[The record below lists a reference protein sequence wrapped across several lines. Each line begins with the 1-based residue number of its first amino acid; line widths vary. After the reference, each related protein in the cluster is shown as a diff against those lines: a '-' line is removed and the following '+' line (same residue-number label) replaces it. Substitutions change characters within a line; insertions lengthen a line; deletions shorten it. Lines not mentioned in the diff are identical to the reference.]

1 MYKKK
6 IIFIYPSLYTFIQT
20 DIKLLSEDFELITV
34 NQNWS
39 IKFLL
44 PINIIYQ
51 FFFLLINMYKVETI
65 IVSFAGYCSF
75 LPSLLGKI
83 FNKKVAVIVHGT
95 DCVSFP
101 EIEYGNL
108 RNPLLSFVTKK
119 SLQWASIIFPVSESL
134 VYTENN
140 YYSSKTLKFGYN
152 YHLSNIKTPYR
163 VIHNG
168 LNILNWVRDNEII
181 RNETSFVTVLG
192 KEKIKIKGVD
202 LIIEVASRFP
212 NSIFYL
218 AGIENIKDYDVPE
231 NIICKGIL
239 KPEELKTLYNQSQF
253 YLQLSNTEGFGVALC
268 EAMLCEC
275 IPLVSDVNFLPTIVG
290 NSGFVLIKR
299 NSEML
304 FNLINVALNSDL
316 SNLEQKARKRIID
329 NFSVENRQRL
339 LFNELISEVQ

>member
-1 MYKKK
+1 M
-6 IIFIYPSLYTFIQT
+6 
-20 DIKLLSEDFELITV
+20 
-34 NQNWS
+34 
-39 IKFLL
+39 
-44 PINIIYQ
+44 
-51 FFFLLINMYKVETI
+51 
-65 IVSFAGYCSF
+65 
-75 LPSLLGKI
+75 GKI
-83 FNKKVAVIVHGT
+83 FNKKVDVIVHGT

-101 EIEYGNL
+101 EIEYGKL
-108 RNPLLSFVTKK
+108 RSALLSFVTKK

>member
-1 MYKKK
+1 MHKKK
-6 IIFIYPSLYTFIQT
+6 LIFIYPSLYTFIQT

-39 IKFLL
+39 RKSLL
-44 PINIIYQ
+44 PFNIFYQ
-51 FFFLLINMYKVETI
+51 FFFLLINLHKVETL

-75 LPSLLGKI
+75 FPSLLGKI
-83 FNKKVAVIVHGT
+83 FNKKVAIIVHGT

-108 RNPLLSFVTKK
+108 RNPILSFVTKK
-119 SLQWASIIFPVSESL
+119 SLQWASIILPVSESL

-140 YYSSKTLKFGYN
+140 YYSSKPLKFGYN
-152 YHLSNIKTPYR
+152 YHLSNIKTPYK

-168 LNILNWVRDNEII
+168 LNILNWDRDNEII
-181 RNETSFVTVLG
+181 RDKTSFVTVLG
-192 KEKIKIKGVD
+192 EGKVNIKGVD
-202 LIIEVASRFP
+202 LIIDVASRFP

-218 AGIENIKDYDVPE
+218 AGIENVKGYDMPK
-231 NIICKGIL
+231 NIICKGRL
-239 KPEELKTLYNQSQF
+239 NPEELKSLFNQSQF

-275 IPLVSDVNFLPTIVG
+275 IPIVSDVNFLPTIVG
-290 NSGFVLIKR
+290 DSGFVLKKR

-304 FNLINVALNSDL
+304 FDLINLALNS
-316 SNLEQKARKRIID
+316 NTIIFEGRARKRIKD
-329 NFSVENRQRL
+329 DFSVNKRKKML
-339 LFNELISEVQ
+339 LSVLTN

>member
-20 DIKLLSEDFELITV
+20 DIELMSENFELITV

-39 IKFLL
+39 RKLLL
-44 PINIIYQ
+44 PVNLFYQ
-51 FFFLLINMYKVETI
+51 FFFLLINLHRVKTI
-65 IVSFAGYCSF
+65 IISFAGYCSF

-83 FNKKVAVIVHGT
+83 SNKKVAVIVHGT

-108 RNPLLSFVTKK
+108 RNPILRFVTKK
-119 SLQWASIIFPVSESL
+119 SLQWASIILPVSESL

-152 YHLSNIKTPYR
+152 YHLSNIKTPYK

-168 LNILNWVRDNEII
+168 LNILDWVRDTEII
-181 RNETSFVTVLG
+181 RNKTSFVTVLG
-192 KEKIKIKGVD
+192 EEKIKIKGVD

-218 AGIENIKDYDVPE
+218 AGIENVKGYDMPK
-231 NIICKGIL
+231 NIICKGRL
-239 KPEELKTLYNQSQF
+239 TPEELKVLFNQSQF

-275 IPLVSDVNFLPTIVG
+275 IPLVSDVNFLPTIIG
-290 NSGFVLIKR
+290 DSGFVLKKR
-299 NSEML
+299 NAEML
-304 FNLINVALNSDL
+304 FELISTALTSDL
-316 SNLEQKARKRIID
+316 SNLEQKAKKRIIN
-329 NFSVENRQRL
+329 NFSIENRL
-339 LFNELISEVQ
+339 KSFNELITEVV

>member
-152 YHLSNIKTPYR
+152 YHLSNIKTTYK

-231 NIICKGIL
+231 NIICKGRL

-290 NSGFVLIKR
+290 DSGFVLKKR

>member
-1 MYKKK
+1 MSKKK
-6 IIFIYPSLYTFIQT
+6 LIFIYPKLYTFIHT
-20 DIKLLSEDFELITV
+20 EIKLLSDEFDLISIT
-34 NQNWS
+34 QNWERK
-39 IKFLL
+39 ILL
-44 PINIIYQ
+44 PFNLIRQ
-51 FFFLLINMYKVETI
+51 VVFLLINMSKVDTI
-65 IVSFAGYCSF
+65 LISFGGYWSF
-75 LPSLLGKI
+75 FPALFSNLLGK
-83 FNKKVAVIVHGT
+83 KVAIVMHGT

-108 RNPLLSFVTKK
+108 RNPILSFVTKK
-119 SLQWASIIFPVSESL
+119 SLQWASIILPVSESL

-152 YHLSNIKTPYR
+152 YHLSNIKTPYK

-168 LNILNWVRDNEII
+168 LNILDWVRDNEII
-181 RNETSFVTVLG
+181 RNKTSFVTVLG
-192 KEKIKIKGVD
+192 EGKIKIKGVD

-218 AGIENIKDYDVPE
+218 AGIENVKGYNIPK
-231 NIICKGIL
+231 NIICKGRL
-239 KPEELKTLYNQSQF
+239 TPEELKVLFNQSQF

-290 NSGFVLIKR
+290 DSGFVLKKR

-304 FNLINVALNSDL
+304 FDLINLAINSKTVIF
-316 SNLEQKARKRIID
+316 EGRARKRIKD
-329 NFSVENRQRL
+329 NFSVNKRKRML
-339 LFNELISEVQ
+339 LSVLIN

>member
-1 MYKKK
+1 MSKKNL
-6 IIFIYPSLYTFIQT
+6 IFIYPKLYTFIQT
-20 DIKLLSEDFELITV
+20 EIKLLSDEFNLISI
-34 NQNWS
+34 NQNWERK
-39 IKFLL
+39 ILL
-44 PINIIYQ
+44 PFNLIRQVIFLVINIRKVDTILISFGGYWS
-51 FFFLLINMYKVETI
+51 FFPALF
-65 IVSFAGYCSF
+65 SD
-75 LPSLLGKI
+75 LLGK
-83 FNKKVAVIVHGT
+83 KVAIVMHGT

-108 RNPLLSFVTKK
+108 RNPILSFVTKK
-119 SLQWASIIFPVSESL
+119 SLQWASIILPVSESL

-152 YHLSNIKTPYR
+152 YHLSNIKTPYK

-168 LNILNWVRDNEII
+168 LNILDWVRDNEII
-181 RNETSFVTVLG
+181 RNKTSFVTVLG
-192 KEKIKIKGVD
+192 EGKIKIKGVD

-218 AGIENIKDYDVPE
+218 AGIENVKGYNIPK
-231 NIICKGIL
+231 NIICKGRL
-239 KPEELKTLYNQSQF
+239 TPEELKVLFNQSQF

-290 NSGFVLIKR
+290 DSGFVLKKR

-304 FNLINVALNSDL
+304 FDLINLAINSKTVIF
-316 SNLEQKARKRIID
+316 EGRARKRIKD
-329 NFSVENRQRL
+329 NFSVNKRKKML
-339 LFNELISEVQ
+339 LSVLTN

>member
-6 IIFIYPSLYTFIQT
+6 LIFIYPSLYTFIQT

-39 IKFLL
+39 RKSLL
-44 PINIIYQ
+44 PFNIFYQ
-51 FFFLLINMYKVETI
+51 FFFLLINLHKVETL

-75 LPSLLGKI
+75 FPSLLGKI
-83 FNKKVAVIVHGT
+83 FNKKVAIIVHGT

-108 RNPLLSFVTKK
+108 RNPILSFVTKK
-119 SLQWASIIFPVSESL
+119 SLQWASIILPVSESL

-140 YYSSKTLKFGYN
+140 YYSSKSLKFGYN
-152 YHLSNIKTPYR
+152 YHLSNIKTPYK

-168 LNILNWVRDNEII
+168 LNVLNWDRDNEII
-181 RNETSFVTVLG
+181 RDKTSFVTVLG
-192 KEKIKIKGVD
+192 EGKVNIKGVD
-202 LIIEVASRFP
+202 LIIDVASRFP

-218 AGIENIKDYDVPE
+218 AGIENVKGYDMPE
-231 NIICKGIL
+231 NIICKGRL
-239 KPEELKTLYNQSQF
+239 NPEELKLLFNQSQF

-275 IPLVSDVNFLPTIVG
+275 IPIVSDVNFLPTIVG
-290 NSGFVLIKR
+290 ESGFVLKKR

-304 FNLINVALNSDL
+304 FDLINLALNS
-316 SNLEQKARKRIID
+316 NTIIFEGRARKRIKD
-329 NFSVENRQRL
+329 DFSVNKRKKML
-339 LFNELISEVQ
+339 LSVLTN

>member
-1 MYKKK
+1 MSKKNL
-6 IIFIYPSLYTFIQT
+6 IFIYPKLYTFIQT
-20 DIKLLSEDFELITV
+20 EIKLLSDEFNLISI
-34 NQNWS
+34 NQNWERK
-39 IKFLL
+39 ILL
-44 PINIIYQ
+44 PFNLIRQVIFLVINIRKVDTILISFGGYWS
-51 FFFLLINMYKVETI
+51 FFPALF
-65 IVSFAGYCSF
+65 SD
-75 LPSLLGKI
+75 LLGK
-83 FNKKVAVIVHGT
+83 KVAIVMHGT

-108 RNPLLSFVTKK
+108 RNPILSFVTKK
-119 SLQWASIIFPVSESL
+119 SLQWTSIILPVSESL

-152 YHLSNIKTPYR
+152 YHLSNIKTPYK

-168 LNILNWVRDNEII
+168 LNILDWVRDNEII
-181 RNETSFVTVLG
+181 RNKTSFVTVLG
-192 KEKIKIKGVD
+192 EGKIKIKGVD

-218 AGIENIKDYDVPE
+218 AGIENVKGYNIPK
-231 NIICKGIL
+231 NIICKGRL
-239 KPEELKTLYNQSQF
+239 TPEELKVLFNQSQF

-290 NSGFVLIKR
+290 DSGFVLKKR

-304 FNLINVALNSDL
+304 FDLINLAINSKTVIF
-316 SNLEQKARKRIID
+316 EGRARKRIKD
-329 NFSVENRQRL
+329 NFSVNKRKRML
-339 LFNELISEVQ
+339 LSVLIN

>member
-1 MYKKK
+1 MSKKNL
-6 IIFIYPSLYTFIQT
+6 IFIYPKLYTFIHT
-20 DIKLLSEDFELITV
+20 EIKLLSDEFDLISIT
-34 NQNWS
+34 QNWERK
-39 IKFLL
+39 ILLPFNLIRQVLFLL
-44 PINIIYQ
+44 NYIRKVDTILISFGGYWS
-51 FFFLLINMYKVETI
+51 FFPALF
-65 IVSFAGYCSF
+65 SD
-75 LPSLLGKI
+75 LLGK
-83 FNKKVAVIVHGT
+83 KVAIVMHGT

-108 RNPLLSFVTKK
+108 RNPILSFVTKK
-119 SLQWASIIFPVSESL
+119 SLQWASIILPVSESL

-152 YHLSNIKTPYR
+152 YHLSNIKTPYK

-168 LNILNWVRDNEII
+168 LNILDWVRDNEII
-181 RNETSFVTVLG
+181 RNKTSFVTVLG
-192 KEKIKIKGVD
+192 EGKIKIKGVD

-218 AGIENIKDYDVPE
+218 AGIENVKGYNIPK
-231 NIICKGIL
+231 NIICKGRL
-239 KPEELKTLYNQSQF
+239 TPEELKVLFNQSQF

-290 NSGFVLIKR
+290 DSGFVLKKR
-299 NSEML
+299 NSKML
-304 FNLINVALNSDL
+304 FDLMNTALNSDL
-316 SNLEQKARKRIID
+316 INLEKKVRNRILD

-339 LFNELISEVQ
+339 LISTLKNC